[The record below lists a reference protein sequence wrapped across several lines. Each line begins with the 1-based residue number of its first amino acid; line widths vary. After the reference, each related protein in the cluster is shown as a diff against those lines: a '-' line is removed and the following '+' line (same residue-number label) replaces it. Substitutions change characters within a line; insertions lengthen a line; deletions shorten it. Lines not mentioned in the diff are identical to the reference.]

1 MSEFPKWRYHA
12 TKQAMIVDD
21 ADAEEALGL
30 GWFDTPAEALA
41 ASVAEKHEDEYDDN
55 DKAAAEAY
63 RKELL
68 AKAKAMGIEI
78 YHTSGVEKIQAAIA
92 AHSNT

>member
-12 TKQAMIVDD
+12 TKQALIVDD
-21 ADAEEALGL
+21 REAEEALGF
-30 GWFDTPAEALA
+30 GWFDTPAEAQEA
-41 ASVAEKHEDEYDDN
+41 AEPEED

-68 AKAKAMGIEI
+68 AKAKALGIEI
-78 YHTSGVEKIQAAIA
+78 YHTSGVEKIQAAID
-92 AHSNT
+92 AHHNA

>member
-12 TKQAMIVDD
+12 TKQALIVDD
-21 ADAEEALGL
+21 KDAEEALGL
-30 GWFDTPAEALA
+30 GWFDTPAEAQA
-41 ASVAEKHEDEYDDN
+41 AAPVDEED

-68 AKAKAMGIEI
+68 AKAKALGIEI
-78 YHTSGVEKIQAAIA
+78 YHTSGVEKIQAAID
-92 AHSNT
+92 AHNA